1 MEIGGYGYEK
11 PELLKVA
18 EQIYSCKCEKQDLE
32 LQLSS
37 EKFHYSYIPKR
48 KQKIESSVV
57 SQLLFII
64 LFSLVVLGIVYIIF
78 NYMINYSEMSE
89 NGAAGVAFLFS
100 VLLLVPVGYID
111 LKMIKQ
117 ELEMLAL
124 LFVSMKPEKSLRF
137 AKKHDINTFQSD
149 EIKSRERIKLLE
161 EKIGFLDR
169 KILELT
175 EKQKTILEE
184 KEQREEVLRR
194 KGVLFDEKPDETKK
208 TGAFSLKEESVST
221 QDALHLHEFYTHEE
235 QYINNYLIQLD
246 GRLQKINKEIVTID
260 DEFEIIKKQFLFFV
274 IIYVLVAVV
283 QSMFTGVVATITS
296 ILCIIGSVCYI
307 IYLERKC
314 KRPIL
319 LYLVEHDSRLTM
331 EYAFCNGM
339 VPVRN
344 KRKELLETIEDY
356 KKELTEIKKKKSEII
371 F

>member
-161 EKIGFLDR
+161 EKIEFLDR

-221 QDALHLHEFYTHEE
+221 QDALQLHEFYTHEE

>member
-37 EKFHYSYIPKR
+37 ERFHYSYIPKR
-48 KQKIESSVV
+48 KQRIEGSVV
-57 SQLLFII
+57 SQMFLII
-64 LFSLVVLGIVYIIF
+64 LLSLVVLGIACIIF
-78 NYMINYSEMSE
+78 NYMQNYSEMSQ
-89 NGAAGVAFLFS
+89 NGAAGIAFLFS
-100 VLLLVPVGYID
+100 VLLFIPVGYVD

-117 ELEMLAL
+117 EFEMIAL
-124 LFVSMKPEKSLRF
+124 LFFSMKPEKSLRF

-161 EKIGFLDR
+161 KKIGFLDR

-175 EKQKTILEE
+175 EKQKAVLEE
-184 KEQREEVLRR
+184 KEQREEVLRK
-194 KGVLFDEKPDETKK
+194 KGVLFDEKPNETKK

-221 QDALHLHEFYTHEE
+221 QDALQLHEFYTHEE
-235 QYINNYLIQLD
+235 QYINNYLLQLD
-246 GRLQKINKEIVTID
+246 GRLEKINKEIITID
-260 DEFEIIKKQFLFFV
+260 DEFEIIKKQFLFFA
-274 IIYVLVAVV
+274 IIYVLVALV
-283 QSMFTGVVATITS
+283 QSMFTGVVSTITS
-296 ILCIIGSVCYI
+296 ILCIIGSIWYI

-314 KRPIL
+314 KGPIL
-319 LYLVEHDSRLTM
+319 LYLVEHDSKLTM

-344 KRKELLETIEDY
+344 KRKELLETIEEY
-356 KKELTEIKKKKSEII
+356 KKELAEIKKKKSEII

>member
-11 PELLKVA
+11 PELIKVA

-37 EKFHYSYIPKR
+37 ERFHYSYIPKR
-48 KQKIESSVV
+48 KQKIEGSVV

-64 LFSLVVLGIVYIIF
+64 PLSLVVLGIVYIIF
-78 NYMINYSEMSE
+78 DYMKNYSEMSE

-124 LFVSMKPEKSLRF
+124 LFISMKTEKSLRF

-221 QDALHLHEFYTHEE
+221 QDALQLHEFYTHEE

-356 KKELTEIKKKKSEII
+356 KKELAEIKKKKSEII

>member
-161 EKIGFLDR
+161 EKIEFLDR

-221 QDALHLHEFYTHEE
+221 QDALQLHEFYTHEE

-260 DEFEIIKKQFLFFV
+260 DEFEIIKKQFLFLV

>member
-11 PELLKVA
+11 PELIKVA

-37 EKFHYSYIPKR
+37 ERFHYSYIPKR
-48 KQKIESSVV
+48 KQKIEGSVV

-64 LFSLVVLGIVYIIF
+64 PLSLVVLGIVYIIF
-78 NYMINYSEMSE
+78 DYMKNYSEMSE

-124 LFVSMKPEKSLRF
+124 LFISMKPEKSLRF

-221 QDALHLHEFYTHEE
+221 QDALQLHEFYTHEE

-356 KKELTEIKKKKSEII
+356 KKELAEIKKKKSEII